1 MGKSLGDYR
10 IETSSS
16 SDLKNIHWSNKN
28 QFDVNDPK
36 KKKTGKKSNI
46 SPTNILHTS
55 KLKKVQPVIE
65 KVFKIVDVD
74 DTDKPKKKNTDKKFQ
89 KSSAS
94 NCNIKKD
101 FKRPAR

>member
-16 SDLKNIHWSNKN
+16 SDSKNIRWSKKN

-36 KKKTGKKSNI
+36 KKKTGKKFNI
-46 SPTNILHTS
+46 SPTNILQTS
-55 KLKKVQPVIE
+55 KSKKDQPIIE
-65 KVFKIVDVD
+65 KVFKIEDVND
-74 DTDKPKKKNTDKKFQ
+74 VNKSKKKNADKKFQ
-89 KSSAS
+89 NSSAS
-94 NCNIKKD
+94 NCNIKQS